1 MTSRK
6 IQLISND
13 DQTFEVERDV
23 IKQSNTVNTL
33 ITDLGMDD
41 EDTTMPVPIPLPKVD
56 SDILRLILRWCE
68 YHKDDAPVKDDEE
81 IIKADLKIPSWDRT
95 EFFKHLD
102 KNALFDVTLAA
113 NYLDIKMLLEYCCK
127 TVSDLIKGKKAEEIR
142 AIFGIEN
149 DFTPEEEEA
158 IRKENMWSRRSDELI
173 IGRLSTDSHGDRN
186 WRSPLEAETLT
197 SMNEQGECSQ
207 LPQSTSTV
215 MAEDLTDAEKLQT
228 LVNLILTVFCLALF
242 AAVFEVMLTIVT
254 CVLRAYVNCCGDP
267 GPYELPVYYRHPP
280 VDSGDY
286 VEMGPIHPCTD
297 VVTSVQVVDE
307 TVSSPSQEREEAGSV
322 VADESE
328 IQESDVATVLHMT
341 TDQESLLDELTSSDE
356 IKFEVARNVIKQ
368 SNTVNTLMT
377 DLGMDDDDS
386 NHIPIPLPAVASAHL
401 KLVIEWCDHHKD
413 DEPFE
418 EEEEKEDTVYE
429 EKKKTVIP
437 EWDQTFL
444 KVLSQ
449 GDLFYLALAA
459 NYMDVKMLLKYIVV
473 TIANAIRG
481 LSDVEI
487 CKYFNVERDFT
498 EADLEAIKKDNAV
511 EIPL

>member
-1 MTSRK
+1 MA
-6 IQLISND
+6 
-13 DQTFEVERDV
+13 F
-23 IKQSNTVNTL
+23 
-33 ITDLGMDD
+33 
-41 EDTTMPVPIPLPKVD
+41 PL
-56 SDILRLILRWCE
+56 
-68 YHKDDAPVKDDEE
+68 
-81 IIKADLKIPSWDRT
+81 
-95 EFFKHLD
+95 
-102 KNALFDVTLAA
+102 
-113 NYLDIKMLLEYCCK
+113 
-127 TVSDLIKGKKAEEIR
+127 
-142 AIFGIEN
+142 
-149 DFTPEEEEA
+149 
-158 IRKENMWSRRSDELI
+158 
-173 IGRLSTDSHGDRN
+173 
-186 WRSPLEAETLT
+186 
-197 SMNEQGECSQ
+197 
-207 LPQSTSTV
+207 
-215 MAEDLTDAEKLQT
+215 
-228 LVNLILTVFCLALF
+228 
-242 AAVFEVMLTIVT
+242 
-254 CVLRAYVNCCGDP
+254 
-267 GPYELPVYYRHPP
+267 
-280 VDSGDY
+280 
-286 VEMGPIHPCTD
+286 
-297 VVTSVQVVDE
+297 VQ
-307 TVSSPSQEREEAGSV
+307 
-322 VADESE
+322 
-328 IQESDVATVLHMT
+328 
-341 TDQESLLDELTSSDE
+341 LTSSDE

-511 EIPL
+511 EIPLTRSSTVPCFWLVIFRVVDGITVAVAVAGAVAPDGSSELEGERRDRLAAGKSIIELPSWRELNNLNFGSPLRALQMPLLLREHGHLLGTIFGCAPIAPGDRSPPSISPPFSLPSNGPPSGNPRGKGPPPGPPFDRRPSLKTLSQCCEKPSLSHS